1 MLPVT
6 SSYTDMMSLI
16 AILDCGVKLIVEVV
30 GLPLILVDVVLDAVR
45 AVSSTVLVRVTSVEV
60 DCSIINPSLE

>member
-1 MLPVT
+1 
-6 SSYTDMMSLI
+6 MMSLI